1 MSDTMP
7 GAALTSEPIAVR
19 SRAGTVVRW
28 ILQILLAVVFLGA
41 GGAKLAGAA
50 PMVQMYDLI
59 GFGQWFRYAT
69 GFIEV
74 GSAILLLVPS
84 LAALGAVLLACTMV
98 GAIIAHY
105 TVLHMPATGPIVLL
119 CLAGVIAWLRRADLV
134 AGPG

>member
-1 MSDTMP
+1 MSQT
-7 GAALTSEPIAVR
+7 VR
-19 SRAGTVVRW
+19 TVVLW

-41 GGAKLAGAA
+41 GGSKLAGAA
-50 PMVQMYDLI
+50 TMVQMYDVI
-59 GFGQWFRYAT
+59 GFGQWFRYVT

-84 LAALGAVLLACTMV
+84 LAALGAMLLACTMV

-119 CLAGVIAWLRRADLV
+119 GLAGVIAWLRLAQLRATLGLSAV
-134 AGPG
+134 